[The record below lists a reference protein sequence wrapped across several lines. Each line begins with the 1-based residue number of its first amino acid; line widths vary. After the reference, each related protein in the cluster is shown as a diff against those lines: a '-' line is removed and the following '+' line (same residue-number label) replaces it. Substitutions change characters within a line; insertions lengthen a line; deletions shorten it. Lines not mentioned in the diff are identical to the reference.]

1 MGESQSRYSIVERLI
16 AKKLDIMTAKFQLA
30 DEIRK
35 AEQTVDSLRSSIED
49 KKQSYQDDC
58 DREKRTLD
66 WDLENAE
73 KKVANLKERQSDKER
88 MFDAKLKTIEEALKI
103 LEDISKGTD

>member
-16 AKKLDIMTAKFQLA
+16 TKKLDIMTAKFQLA

-35 AEQTVDSLRSSIED
+35 AEQAVDSLRSSIED
-49 KKQSYQDDC
+49 KKQAYQDEC
-58 DREKRTLD
+58 DREKRNLD
-66 WDLENAE
+66 WELEKAE